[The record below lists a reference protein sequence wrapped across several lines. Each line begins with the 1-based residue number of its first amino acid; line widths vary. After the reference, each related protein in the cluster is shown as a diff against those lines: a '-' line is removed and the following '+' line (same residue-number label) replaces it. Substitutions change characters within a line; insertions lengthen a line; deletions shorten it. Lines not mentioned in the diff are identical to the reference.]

1 MDQRPSTT
9 ALAVAFG
16 QLLDAHDP
24 EIAPL
29 VSAEQRM
36 LLEACVSAFVP
47 RGPRALRMLNR
58 GWYRRLMLGMERVTA
73 KGIFLHYLMRKRF
86 IEDTVRSAIADGCS
100 QLVVVGAGLDTLATR
115 LAREQ
120 PALRCIEV
128 DHPATQAVKKAGI
141 SAMQPPNL
149 AFVELDLRERA
160 LRDALCAAP
169 EYDANVSTV
178 FVAEGLLMYLTAE
191 QAREFF
197 RELREIAPAGSRVA
211 FTFMESSRPDRVRF
225 KGLPR
230 WYAPLVDFWLKRLGE
245 PMQWAIDR
253 SVLAAWLSPLGW
265 ELLDVGTRDTF
276 RALYL
281 TPRGLG
287 GRALIDGE
295 YVGVAE

>member
-29 VSAEQRM
+29 VSTEQRA
-36 LLEACVSAFVP
+36 LLEACVSAFAP
-47 RGPRALRMLNR
+47 RGPRGLRMLKR
-58 GWYRRLMLGMERVTA
+58 GWYRRLMWTMERVTA
-73 KGIFLHYLMRKRF
+73 RGIFLHYLLRKRF
-86 IEDTVRSAIADGCS
+86 IEDNVRAAIADGCS

-115 LAREQ
+115 LAREY
-120 PALRCIEV
+120 PALSCIEA
-128 DHPATQAVKKAGI
+128 DHPATQAVKRVAVAE
-141 SAMQPPNL
+141 SQPKNL
-149 AFVELDLRERA
+149 ALVQLDLRERNLADA
-160 LRDALCAAP
+160 LRASPAFDATAP
-169 EYDANVSTV
+169 TV
-178 FVAEGLLMYLTAE
+178 FVAEGLLMYLTPE
-191 QAREFF
+191 QALGFF
-197 RELREIAPAGSRVA
+197 RELRAAAPARSRVV
-211 FTFMESSRPDRVRF
+211 FTFMESSRSDRVRF

-230 WYAPLVDFWLKRLGE
+230 WYAPLLDFWLKRLGE

-253 SVLAAWLSPLGW
+253 PLLSAWLSPIGW
-265 ELLDVGTRDTF
+265 RLMDVGTRETF

-287 GRALIDGE
+287 HRALIDGE